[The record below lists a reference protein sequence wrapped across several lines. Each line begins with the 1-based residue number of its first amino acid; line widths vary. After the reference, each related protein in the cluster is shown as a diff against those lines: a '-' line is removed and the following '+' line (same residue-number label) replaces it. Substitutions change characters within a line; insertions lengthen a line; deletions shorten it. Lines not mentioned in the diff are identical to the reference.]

1 MHNPKISI
9 IVPVYNVRGEL
20 DRCLRSLLCQTLRNI
35 QIILVDDGSTDGS
48 GELCDQFA
56 SSDPR
61 VEVLHKSNGGLSSAR
76 NAGLHAAKGEW
87 VLYVDSDDYIGLNS
101 CELLLERG
109 ERLGAEIVVGDALR
123 EAADVKIK
131 LGHESLED
139 GRVYS
144 SRDYVIKTIRASEF
158 YAPVWLNLYRRDF
171 LLERGLFFVEGILH
185 EDMEMQPRLFLSAN
199 RIAYADFA
207 FYHYVDRSSSIM
219 NAGKKDE
226 RLGAMR
232 DIYAAWKKAF
242 DCIDDKELRSVLNG
256 HLCRCYLRSCL
267 DLRCREGLGVDGI
280 TGTFLLLNSIGMR
293 DRLKA
298 ALFRISPA
306 FYFWI
311 GEKG

>member
-1 MHNPKISI
+1 MGLISVMHNPKISI

-185 EDMEMQPRLFLSAN
+185 EDMEMQPRLFLSDN
-199 RIAYADFA
+199 RIAYADIA
-207 FYHYVDRSSSIM
+207 FYH
-219 NAGKKDE
+219 
-226 RLGAMR
+226 
-232 DIYAAWKKAF
+232 
-242 DCIDDKELRSVLNG
+242 
-256 HLCRCYLRSCL
+256 
-267 DLRCREGLGVDGI
+267 
-280 TGTFLLLNSIGMR
+280 
-293 DRLKA
+293 
-298 ALFRISPA
+298 
-306 FYFWI
+306 
-311 GEKG
+311 